1 MQKEQVEK
9 FEQFAALDLG
19 SNSFH
24 RQSVRE
30 EKQGFIVIDRAR
42 EMVRLAAGLNEDN
55 KITKQARERAL
66 ACLSRFG
73 ERLRGLEPE
82 NVRIV
87 GTNALRKAK
96 NSQEFIRNA
105 EKELGYSIE
114 IISGV
119 EEARLIYLGVAQS
132 LQGERGRR
140 LVVDIGGGSTEIIVG
155 DESNPVYLESL
166 HMGCVSGS
174 EMYFPKGKI
183 TGKLMRRAVLAAS
196 LELEPN
202 IAKIKSLLAK
212 DIIGSSGTTRAI
224 ENVVRENGWSET
236 GITRKGLDKLI
247 AALIKAGQVDKLKLS
262 GLAEQRRPVFVGGV
276 AVMVAIFDALDL
288 DNMRISDGA
297 LREGVL
303 HDLIGRVRHEDRR
316 EITVSELMNRH
327 HIDVEQAGRVR
338 ETTLM
343 LFKQVR
349 QDRLKK
355 RERKLLGWASQLH
368 EIGLMIAHS
377 QYHIHGGYVLQNMD
391 LPGFSRQEQGA
402 IAIMVSLHRRKFKP
416 GLIEESAY
424 VRSDALSLMSRLLR
438 IAVLLNRGRIP
449 VDLDHVSLS
458 LDELLDMRLEISGD
472 WLDNHPLTA
481 ADFEQEVD
489 LLASVGIK
497 LQVIGV

>member
-24 RQSVRE
+24 LHIVRE
-30 EKQGFIVIDRAR
+30 EKQGLRVIDRAR

-87 GTNALRKAK
+87 GTNALRKAE
-96 NSQEFIRNA
+96 NSREFIRNA

-247 AALIKAGQVDKLKLS
+247 AALVKAGQVDKLKLS

-327 HIDVEQAGRVR
+327 HIDVEQAGRVG

-349 QDRLKK
+349 QDRLLK

-368 EIGLMIAHS
+368 EIGLMIAHN
-377 QYHIHGGYVLQNMD
+377 QYHIHGGYVLKNMD
-391 LPGFSRQEQGA
+391 LAGFSRQEQGA

-449 VDLDHVSLS
+449 VDLGHVSLS
-458 LDELLDMRLEISGD
+458 LDESFDMRLEISGD

-481 ADFEQEVD
+481 ADFEQEVG